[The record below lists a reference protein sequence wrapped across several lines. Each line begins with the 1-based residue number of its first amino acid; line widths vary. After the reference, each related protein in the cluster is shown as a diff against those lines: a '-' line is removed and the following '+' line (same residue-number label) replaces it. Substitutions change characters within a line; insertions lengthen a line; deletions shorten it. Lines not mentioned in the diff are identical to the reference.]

1 MEKNIKWPTC
11 MQTSLE
17 SPWIRIPVNP
27 FLRAYFIPNIIARY
41 SAALFVA
48 IPTPSR
54 NLQIF
59 KVKIVKE
66 IIVVRQWWLKQKHQL
81 YTKLPSLARRIAPA
95 PAFPGFPFDAPSNS
109 TKQVRCTRKDNYDS
123 PKKDRW
129 LLEI

>member
-1 MEKNIKWPTC
+1 

-17 SPWIRIPVNP
+17 SPWIQIPVNP

-59 KVKIVKE
+59 KVKIVKRDYSCTPMMTKTE
-66 IIVVRQWWLKQKHQL
+66 TSIVYQTSII
-81 YTKLPSLARRIAPA
+81 S
-95 PAFPGFPFDAPSNS
+95 S
-109 TKQVRCTRKDNYDS
+109 
-123 PKKDRW
+123 
-129 LLEI
+129 

>member
-1 MEKNIKWPTC
+1 

-17 SPWIRIPVNP
+17 SPRIQIPVNP

-59 KVKIVKE
+59 KVIIVKE
-66 IIVVRQWWLKQKHQL
+66 INSCMKTMHIHRNFKCVPNSHLFW
-81 YTKLPSLARRIAPA
+81 IA
-95 PAFPGFPFDAPSNS
+95 
-109 TKQVRCTRKDNYDS
+109 
-123 PKKDRW
+123 
-129 LLEI
+129 E